1 MDIPSLGLKKRK
13 TLVILGAGATRG
25 ASFVESEAAV
35 PPPLDQ
41 DFFQVLQM
49 SASGRSDEGR
59 KLIEHVRTV
68 YGPALTVGLE
78 TVFNNLDAARTFHE
92 KFKVTSGRLL
102 EEPKRL
108 IDALRIVL
116 PELLGESITGQCSTH
131 AALAGRLSVN
141 DAVISLNYDCVMDDA
156 LRNHAGFRF
165 DPQRGGYG
173 LPVAKGANV
182 WRRQGKGKR
191 AQGSIQL
198 LKLHGSLN
206 WRGPAIPLRLRAKP
220 YRPVA
225 NGVIAP
231 PLTNKP
237 VTNPPLSEIWRKART
252 IVGTMR
258 RLVIVGYSMPSADGL
273 VRTLLATDLSEY
285 LEDIVLVDPSEGTRV
300 RHVDFFGRIAP
311 KAKVIALRSMRQF
324 ETVLEDI

>member
-1 MDIPSLGLKKRK
+1 VDIPSLGLKDRK

-25 ASFVESEAAV
+25 ASFVEPEAAV

-68 YGPALTVGLE
+68 YGPALSIGLE
-78 TVFNNLDAARTFHE
+78 TVFNNLDAARIFHQ
-92 KFKVTSGRLL
+92 KFNVTSGRIL

-108 IDALRIVL
+108 IDALRTVL
-116 PELLGESITGQCSTH
+116 PGLLGESITGSCSTH
-131 AALAGRLSVN
+131 AAMANRLYVG
-141 DAVISLNYDCVMDDA
+141 DAVVSLNYDCVMDDA
-156 LRNHAGFRF
+156 LRTHAGFRF
-165 DPQRGGYG
+165 DPERGGYG
-173 LPVAKGANV
+173 LEVAEGAND
-182 WRRQGKGKR
+182 WRRHGKGKR
-191 AQGSIQL
+191 AKGSIQL

-206 WRGPAIPLRLRAKP
+206 WRGPAVPLRLRAEP
-220 YRPVA
+220 YKPVA

-237 VTNPPLSEIWRKART
+237 VTDPPLSEIWRRART
-252 IVGTMR
+252 IVGRMR

-285 LEDIVLVDPSEGTRV
+285 LEDIVFVDPSEDTLM
-300 RHVDFFGRIAP
+300 RHVDFFGRVAP
-311 KAKVIALRSMRQF
+311 QAKIITLRSMKQF
-324 ETVLEDI
+324 ESVL

>member
-1 MDIPSLGLKKRK
+1 VDIPSLGLKDRK

-25 ASFVESEAAV
+25 ASFVEPDAAV

-59 KLIEHVRTV
+59 KLIDHVRTV
-68 YGPALTVGLE
+68 YGPALNTGLE
-78 TVFNNLDAARTFHE
+78 TVFNNLDAARIFHQ
-92 KFKVTSGRLL
+92 KFNVTSGRIL

-108 IDALRIVL
+108 IDALRTVL
-116 PELLGESITGQCSTH
+116 PELLGESITDSCSTH
-131 AALAGRLSVN
+131 RAIASRLYVG
-141 DAVISLNYDCVMDDA
+141 DAVVSLNYDCVMDDA
-156 LRNHAGFRF
+156 LRTHAGFRF
-165 DPQRGGYG
+165 DPERGGYG
-173 LPVAKGANV
+173 LEVAEGAND
-182 WRRQGKGKR
+182 WRRHGKGKR

-206 WRGPAIPLRLRAKP
+206 WRGPSVPLRLRAEP
-220 YRPVA
+220 YKPVA
-225 NGVIAP
+225 NGVLAP

-237 VTNPPLSEIWRKART
+237 VTDPPLSQIWRSART
-252 IVGTMR
+252 IVGRMR

-285 LEDIVLVDPSEGTRV
+285 LEDIVFVDPSENTLA
-300 RHVDFFGRIAP
+300 RHIDFFGRVAP
-311 KAKVIALRSMRQF
+311 KARIITLRSMRQF
-324 ETVLEDI
+324 ESVL